1 MHGFGYAFL
10 PVALA
15 VAAPAPGI
23 AQPKGE
29 IMLAAALK
37 GRTPGDPVD
46 CITLH
51 RIRSVQVVDGIGIL
65 YGMLDGTLYLNR
77 PRFGAGR
84 LDSSD
89 LVVADT
95 HTPQLCSIDSVR
107 LRDDLDGHL
116 RAVVGLGKFQPWR
129 KLAH

>member
-1 MHGFGYAFL
+1 LRGGFGYALL

-15 VAAPAPGI
+15 LAAPAF
-23 AQPKGE
+23 AQSKGDV
-29 IMLAAALK
+29 MLAAALK

-51 RIRSVQVVDGIGIL
+51 RIRSVQVIDGIGIL

-77 PRFGAGR
+77 PRFGGSR

-89 LVVADT
+89 IVVADT

-107 LRDDLDGHL
+107 LKDDLDGHL

-129 KLAH
+129 KQAP